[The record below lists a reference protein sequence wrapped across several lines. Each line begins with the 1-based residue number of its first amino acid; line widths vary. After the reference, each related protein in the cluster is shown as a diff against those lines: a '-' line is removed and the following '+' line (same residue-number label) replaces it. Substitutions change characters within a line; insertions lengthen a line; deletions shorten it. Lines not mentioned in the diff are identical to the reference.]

1 MDQRHKLT
9 LRRLRTRLASEMCVE
24 SASHYLYQEGIISAQ
39 QLEEVLAE
47 RGSRRRAYRL
57 LDELP
62 RRGPRAFAALCE
74 ALREDSPWLLDSI
87 VREESAVG
95 WEEAARGD
103 PLDGVLAN
111 FPPEFLDSPPDELQL
126 SRLAASLGPECEHL
140 VSALGVTQA
149 RAYHCRVAHPH
160 SAHAQT
166 LAMLLAWRQGAGS
179 AATRRALCLALQQAE
194 VDLHTVFSSFL
205 PL

>member
-9 LRRLRTRLASEMCVE
+9 LRRLRTQLATDMCAE
-24 SASHYLYQEGIISAQ
+24 SASQYLYQEGIISAQ

-74 ALREDSPWLLDSI
+74 TLGKESPWLLERI
-87 VREESAVG
+87 TREESAVG
-95 WEEAARGD
+95 QEEAARGD
-103 PLDGVLAN
+103 PLDGVLAR
-111 FPPEFLDSPPDELQL
+111 FSPEYLDSPPDEKEL
-126 SRLAASLGPECEHL
+126 SDLAASLGPECEHL
-140 VSALGVTQA
+140 VSVLGVSQA
-149 RAYHCRVAHPH
+149 RAYRCRVAHPH

-179 AATRRALCLALQQAE
+179 AATRRALCVALQQAE
-194 VDLHTVFSSFL
+194 VDLHTVFSLS
-205 PL
+205 P